1 MTSILWTE
9 QRPVSPFCTS
19 CVVSE
24 HMSIHPFF
32 KIVQSSF
39 SNVIINGN
47 ESHEQEEAW
56 ERSHKRNLSFHV
68 RILGIIV
75 TLMFECICG
84 SLLIMWS
91 SFHNWGRT
99 PNASW
104 MLFLLCPKF
113 STKHSGQDPVHKI
126 FDLKQ
131 QQHLQSLTA
140 RKMVCRSIIHMKKSP
155 PTGCLVCY
163 CRQCL
168 QDCNNLRSKC
178 IAHPTCKARPKPY
191 IHHNSSCKVWQCV
204 IYVSQVQI
212 LWCPNIYKY
221 CNYYFCN
228 IWENST
234 TKNFINLRTN
244 FPSWSFSERWAV
256 WAQIQMLWILQY
268 LLKWVMDVQFC
279 DWIFNHLNLDA
290 D

>member
-9 QRPVSPFCTS
+9 QHPVSPFCTS

-24 HMSIHPFF
+24 HMWIHPFL

-75 TLMFECICG
+75 TLMLECICG

-113 STKHSGQDPVHKI
+113 STKYSGQDPVHKI

-140 RKMVCRSIIHMKKSP
+140 RKMVCRTIIHMKKSP
-155 PTGCLVCY
+155 PTGCLLCY

-191 IHHNSSCKVWQCV
+191 IHHNSSCKFDNVWFMSV
-204 IYVSQVQI
+204 KFNSFDVQI
-212 LWCPNIYKY
+212 CTNIA
-221 CNYYFCN
+221 
-228 IWENST
+228 IIIS
-234 TKNFINLRTN
+234 
-244 FPSWSFSERWAV
+244 V
-256 WAQIQMLWILQY
+256 
-268 LLKWVMDVQFC
+268 
-279 DWIFNHLNLDA
+279 IFGKIPQQKISSI
-290 D
+290 